1 MSFFYL
7 GLASIFYHQIRPRPL
22 LSNFYV
28 PHDTSLFS
36 LILKYPHL
44 FLPPNYFVFSNLD
57 TGPAH
62 LPWNHTKKKKTQLGI
77 LCERLGGVADI
88 KKKKGTK
95 FTTPSSICLRA
106 KPKPPLTQPYT
117 LLKVHYITT
126 FDISNFGSQYHCWVS
141 FRACCYVCVCMYII
155 ICYILQSNVFSCV
168 T

>member
-77 LCERLGGVADI
+77 LCERLRGVADI
-88 KKKKGTK
+88 KKKKRYKIHNPIFNLPPCKTK
-95 FTTPSSICLRA
+95 TPSHSTLHSI
-106 KPKPPLTQPYT
+106 KGT
-117 LLKVHYITT
+117 LHYH
-126 FDISNFGSQYHCWVS
+126 FRHLQFWFSVS
-141 FRACCYVCVCMYII
+141 LLGFV
-155 ICYILQSNVFSCV
+155 
-168 T
+168 